1 MLFAIS
7 NGKIKN
13 IISELKDFIL
23 ESIPVMVYVLDI
35 NGQPLMPTDRYGKVK
50 HLLRQ
55 GKAVVVKRCPF
66 TIRLLYDTTAYTQK
80 LTLGVD
86 TGSGT
91 LGTAVSDEKGN
102 IVYMSEV
109 TVRND
114 ITDKMKQRLR
124 YRRNSIKSDRFSP
137 TMTSK
142 FHSHIKEI
150 DYIKSILS
158 VKMLV
163 LETGQF
169 DTHLLKKPCL
179 ANPKVRH
186 CTVAELILIFQ
197 AETKPVFLITD
208 ILYLKKSVSD
218 GDFQQTKGIR
228 SEQVI
233 NTGKIYGFRKFD
245 KVRYLG
251 NEYFIKGRMSTGYAV
266 LMDINGKK
274 ADFSKMPKGF
284 KTPKLSICRS
294 ISARKSQLIQAMAI

>member
-1 MLFAIS
+1 MIS
-7 NGKIKN
+7 PIRWSNAWDTAETAGTEKTVIVRHDILTAETVSN
-13 IISELKDFIL
+13 QTGSVLPWQANFTVTLKKLITSNQFC
-23 ESIPVMVYVLDI
+23 
-35 NGQPLMPTDRYGKVK
+35 
-50 HLLRQ
+50 LLR
-55 GKAVVVKRCPF
+55 
-66 TIRLLYDTTAYTQK
+66 RLYWKQVS
-80 LTLGVD
+80 LTH
-86 TGSGT
+86 T
-91 LGTAVSDEKGN
+91 
-102 IVYMSEV
+102 
-109 TVRND
+109 
-114 ITDKMKQRLR
+114 
-124 YRRNSIKSDRFSP
+124 F
-137 TMTSK
+137 
-142 FHSHIKEI
+142 
-150 DYIKSILS
+150 
-158 VKMLV
+158 
-163 LETGQF
+163 
-169 DTHLLKKPCL
+169 KKPCL

-197 AETKPVFLITD
+197 AETKPVFN
-208 ILYLKKSVSD
+208 YRYSVFKKSVSD

>member
-1 MLFAIS
+1 
-7 NGKIKN
+7 
-13 IISELKDFIL
+13 
-23 ESIPVMVYVLDI
+23 
-35 NGQPLMPTDRYGKVK
+35 MPTDRYGKVK

-124 YRRNSIKSDRFSP
+124 YRRNRRNRKNRYRKARYLNRRNSIKSDRFSP

-158 VKMLV
+158 VKTLV

-208 ILYLKKSVSD
+208 ILYLKNPYLTGIFNRQRVSVRNRSLIQVK
-218 GDFQQTKGIR
+218 FTVSENLIR
-228 SEQVI
+228 W
-233 NTGKIYGFRKFD
+233 
-245 KVRYLG
+245 
-251 NEYFIKGRMSTGYAV
+251 
-266 LMDINGKK
+266 DIWV
-274 ADFSKMPKGF
+274 
-284 KTPKLSICRS
+284 TS
-294 ISARKSQLIQAMAI
+294 ISSREEWVQVMQCLWTLTERKQISVKCLKVLKPQNLASAGVYQQENHNWYRQWQYNARKPTV

>member
-1 MLFAIS
+1 
-7 NGKIKN
+7 
-13 IISELKDFIL
+13 
-23 ESIPVMVYVLDI
+23 
-35 NGQPLMPTDRYGKVK
+35 
-50 HLLRQ
+50 
-55 GKAVVVKRCPF
+55 
-66 TIRLLYDTTAYTQK
+66 
-80 LTLGVD
+80 
-86 TGSGT
+86 
-91 LGTAVSDEKGN
+91 
-102 IVYMSEV
+102 
-109 TVRND
+109 
-114 ITDKMKQRLR
+114 
-124 YRRNSIKSDRFSP
+124 
-137 TMTSK
+137 MTSK

-158 VKMLV
+158 VKTLV

-251 NEYFIKGRMSTGYAV
+251 NEYFIKGRMSTGYAEIGRKQISVKCLKV
-266 LMDINGKK
+266 LKPQNL
-274 ADFSKMPKGF
+274 A
-284 KTPKLSICRS
+284 
-294 ISARKSQLIQAMAI
+294 SAGVYQQENHN